1 MEIADKDNNGELD
14 YKEFHEFISKMDG
27 IMMSEDE
34 IRCMFNE
41 FDGSGN
47 EQLSVGYG
55 HWKAWV
61 SCASDWGTRS
71 VEPCAGERRRD
82 N

>member
-1 MEIADKDNNGELD
+1 VK
-14 YKEFHEFISKMDG
+14 YISAG
-27 IMMSEDE
+27 
-34 IRCMFNE
+34 RR
-41 FDGSGN
+41 N

-82 N
+82 IMTQNRGKPLMMKRAPGLSEDIGPRVESVSALRC